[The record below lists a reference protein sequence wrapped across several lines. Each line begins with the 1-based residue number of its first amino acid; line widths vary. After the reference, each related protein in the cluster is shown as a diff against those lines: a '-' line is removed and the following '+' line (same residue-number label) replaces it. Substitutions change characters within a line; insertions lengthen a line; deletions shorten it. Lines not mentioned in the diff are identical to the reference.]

1 MGSGLVKINFKNML
15 KKYFVLS
22 GGGCRGFAHLG
33 VVKALNEHGIFPKE
47 IAGASAGAL
56 AGAFLANGFTPDEI
70 KEMVLKKLKS
80 KIFAWNGLKS
90 GLASM
95 KYIRGFVLNNLRYT
109 KFEDLPIPFYAT
121 ATNFETGRQY
131 IFSKGN
137 IIDALIASCSVPVLF
152 PPVVINGTPY
162 VDGGLSNNLPVDPFN
177 NRKQDVISVHV
188 NPLKKQFN
196 SKEKF
201 IETIDRTLSLSF
213 KEMVGRSSEGCFL
226 FVEPAGL
233 NKFSLFDTHRLPD
246 IFETGYQF
254 TKELLQKSSF

>member
-1 MGSGLVKINFKNML
+1 ML

-33 VVKALNEHGIFPKE
+33 VVKALNERGIFPDE

-70 KEMVLKKLKS
+70 KDIVLNKLKS

-95 KYIRGFVLNNLRYT
+95 KYIREFMLNNLRYT

-121 ATNFETGRQY
+121 ATNFETGRQC

-137 IIDALIASCSVPVLF
+137 IIDAIIASCSVPVLF
-152 PPVVINGTPY
+152 PPVFINGTPY
-162 VDGGLSNNLPVDPFN
+162 VDGGLSNNLPVDPFIN
-177 NRKQDVISVHV
+177 KKKDVISVHV

-196 SKEKF
+196 SKESF
-201 IETIDRTLSLSF
+201 VETMDRTLSLSF
-213 KEMVGRSSEGCFL
+213 KEMVGRSSEGCLL
-226 FVEPAGL
+226 FVEPKEL
-233 NKFSLFDTHRLPD
+233 NKFALFDTHRLPE
-246 IFETGYQF
+246 IFETGYRF
-254 TKELLQKSSF
+254 TKELLQESGF